1 MCLTWNLQS
10 KKKALISF
18 CYQTI
23 CHQNEPL
30 WTVLAAYSISSQT
43 RTGFFLYFFFS
54 IWSNEHDA
62 CLIIRGMNGC
72 MYLAREK
79 SYFCVCTSVYFF
91 SRRIRFL
98 LLCPSGHRNW
108 ASVTDRAS
116 DDHYKVSRSRTCTR
130 DIKEKL
136 SVLGHTAQV
145 VLLFGFSPLSPM
157 MSDGRYTI

>member
-1 MCLTWNLQS
+1 MDNSILVWLGICRA
-10 KKKALISF
+10 KRKGYDH

-30 WTVLAAYSISSQT
+30 WTVLAAYSSSSQT

-79 SYFCVCTSVYFF
+79 SYLCFFLDESGFCWFAHPVIEIEHQWPTDQATTTIRGCSQTTLTRFWIFLTTYPPALIF
-91 SRRIRFL
+91 SMVWTLTKSKF
-98 LLCPSGHRNW
+98 
-108 ASVTDRAS
+108 
-116 DDHYKVSRSRTCTR
+116 
-130 DIKEKL
+130 
-136 SVLGHTAQV
+136 
-145 VLLFGFSPLSPM
+145 
-157 MSDGRYTI
+157 

>member
-1 MCLTWNLQS
+1 MDNSILVWLGICRA
-10 KKKALISF
+10 KRKGYDH

-30 WTVLAAYSISSQT
+30 WTVLAAYSSSSQT

-79 SYFCVCTSVYFF
+79 SYLCFF

-98 LLCPSGHRNW
+98 LVCPSGHRNW
-108 ASVTDRAS
+108 ASVTDRLS
-116 DDHYKVSRSRTCTR
+116 DDHYKGMFTNYVHKIL
-130 DIKEKL
+130 DFFD
-136 SVLGHTAQV
+136 H
-145 VLLFGFSPLSPM
+145 LLPCVDSFYGMNIDKKWTF
-157 MSDGRYTI
+157 